1 MISVVMPTM
10 WVPKTALDT
19 IKLISNNKHV
29 GEIIIID
36 NASELNMDLN
46 GIDKIVHI
54 KEPTNTFVNPAWNKG
69 VRLAK
74 YDKIFLAND
83 DIITDWSLLDILYPY
98 ITEEVGIIGPAGEC
112 WDPKKTPKNGIIEF
126 SEISSRQACYGCA
139 MFFHKKSYTP
149 IPEEIKVHFGDD
161 WIFNKSN
168 KPNLQFS
175 NWVLT
180 GESEQTSGKDEFNMI
195 KNQDKEN
202 YYKLLN

>member
-1 MISVVMPTM
+1 M

-19 IKLISNNKHV
+19 IKLISKNKHV

-36 NASELNMDLN
+36 NASELNIDLN
-46 GIDKIVHI
+46 GIDKIIHI

-83 DIITDWSLLDILYPY
+83 DVITDWSLLDMIYPH
-98 ITEEVGIIGPAGEC
+98 ITEEVGIIGPSDIC
-112 WDPKKTPKNGIIEF
+112 WDPNKTSRNGNIEF
-126 SEISSRQACYGCA
+126 KEINYRPSCYGCV

-149 IPEEIKVHFGDD
+149 IPEEIKVHYGDD
-161 WIFNKSN
+161 WIFNRSN
-168 KPNLQFS
+168 KPNFQFF

-180 GESEQTSGKDEFNMI
+180 GESEQTSGKSDFNEI
-195 KNQDKEN
+195 KNQDREN

>member
-98 ITEEVGIIGPAGEC
+98 IIEEVGIIGPAGEC
-112 WDPKKTPKNGIIEF
+112 WDPKKTSKNGIIEF
-126 SEISSRQACYGCA
+126 SEINYRQPCYGCA

-161 WIFNKSN
+161 WIFTKSN

-180 GESEQTSGKDEFNMI
+180 GESEQTSSKNEFNEI
-195 KNQDKEN
+195 KNQDRKN